1 MTKRMKNLPPALLAT
16 VLALFLS
23 AVSGTAQG
31 PDVPITY
38 HGGSTLTS
46 PINIYLIWYG
56 QWPDKFLNNRQ
67 LLLERFIADSANS
80 RYAHTNDA
88 YFGNPS
94 VPVYTLAGTAVD
106 HYSQGFGT
114 LTESTIYNIVLEN
127 AALNSWPLEAGW
139 NSPSPLF
146 FVISSADLRATLQL
160 GGALA
165 EFNVFHALGDPI
177 QGMCGWHGSVLL
189 FYRDGNPSFNQ
200 DTPNARFGFV
210 GDPGDG
216 GICMSQFNP
225 PDPRFTSINSQVAPN
240 NAQADAMIKHL
251 AHEILEAA
259 NDPDNDAWHGF
270 HGGESADACALN
282 FGDQTQGFPTGG
294 PNNGS
299 YNLQINGN
307 YYFVQQQWVNWGNG
321 YCGMVYQ
328 PAEPKPVYPYDGL
341 LHVGASFQHRW
352 RSGLDV
358 TPPDQAHPVTYSILY
373 KYWPYNGTEP
383 PGYSTLTDMQPC
395 NMDSAGICNTTQT
408 NLADGTYRWFVK
420 ANLNTGQSSPATTT
434 SSIATFTVGY
444 QPIAT
449 IPPPLPPGPFYPYD
463 GLQGVG
469 SNFPVQ
475 WHDGLDTERRNS
487 GRWPVTYAIY
497 YKYWPFGGVEPQN
510 YTLVVANQPCNPVSL
525 GICGTYVTGEPTGNF
540 RWYVIANMDASLFTG
555 VPNSILSTQSSVAT
569 FTVGP

>member
-23 AVSGTAQG
+23 AINGTAQT
-31 PDVPITY
+31 VTY
-38 HGGSTLTS
+38 HGGPVL
-46 PINIYLIWYG
+46 PNPVKLYLIWYG
-56 QWPDKFLNNRQ
+56 SWSDSYVTPPQT
-67 LLLERFIADSANS
+67 LLQRFIYDSANS
-80 RYAHTNDA
+80 RYAHTNDL
-88 YFGNPS
+88 YFGSPS
-94 VPVYTLAGTAVD
+94 VPVYNLAGTAVD

-114 LTESTIYNIVLEN
+114 LTERVVSDIVTYNASIN
-127 AALNSWPLEAGW
+127 GW
-139 NSPSPLF
+139 DLTDGLALF
-146 FVISSADLRATLQL
+146 FVLSSADLKATVAL
-160 GGALA
+160 GGQTFV
-165 EFNVFHALGDPI
+165 FNTLPSGGN
-177 QGMCGWHGSVLL
+177 QGMCGWHSSVLA
-189 FYRDGNPSFNQ
+189 FQRENNMFFTPDM
-200 DTPNARFGFV
+200 PNARLAFT
-210 GDPGDG
+210 GDPGVG
-216 GICMSQFNP
+216 GICMQQFNGV
-225 PDPRFTSINSQVAPN
+225 NSRVAPN
-240 NAQADAMIKHL
+240 NPQADAMLNHFI
-251 AHEILEAA
+251 HEILESTS
-259 NDPDNDAWHGF
+259 DPDADAWHHVND
-270 HGGESADACALN
+270 HGEGADNCAFN
-282 FGDQTQGFPTGG
+282 FGAEQTEG
-294 PNNGS
+294 PNNAS

-321 YCGMVYQ
+321 YCGMVAQ

-341 LHVGASFQHRW
+341 LHVAASFPHRW

-383 PGYSTLTDMQPC
+383 PGYNTLTDTQPC

-420 ANLNTGQSSPATTT
+420 ANLTTGQSSPAVVTTT

-444 QPIAT
+444 QPIGT
-449 IPPPLPPGPFYPYD
+449 IPPPLPPDPVYPYD

-469 SNFPVQ
+469 TNFPVR
-475 WHDGLDTERRNS
+475 WRDGLTAERRNS
-487 GRWPVTYAIY
+487 GQWPVTYAIY

-525 GICGTYVTGEPTGNF
+525 GICSTDVTGEPSGNF